1 MNCLSS
7 DLDIITD
14 MFDTVYDDKIEN
26 DKLKDYYIGKAE
38 NILKQFNNMDNF
50 YYFLITLMK
59 KYPDLSED
67 QKQEIVKML
76 GVKPEEKIIYR
87 EKVTKGKNK
96 KSKPKLNNYDD
107 Y

>member
-14 MFDTVYDDKIEN
+14 MFDTAYDDKIEN
-26 DKLKDYYIGKAE
+26 DKSKDYYIGKAE
-38 NILKQFNNMDNF
+38 NILKQFNNIDDF

-59 KYPDLSED
+59 KYPDLSID
-67 QKQEIVKML
+67 QKQEIVKLL
-76 GVKPEEKIIYR
+76 GVKPEEKIIYK
-87 EKVTKGKNK
+87 EKIVYKKAKNTK
-96 KSKPKLNNYDD
+96 PQLNSYDD

>member
-7 DLDIITD
+7 DMDLITD
-14 MFDTVYDDKIEN
+14 MFDTAYDDKIES
-26 DKLKDYYIGKAE
+26 DQSKDYYIGKAE
-38 NILKQFNNMDNF
+38 YILKQFDNIDNF

-59 KYPDLSED
+59 KYPDLSVD
-67 QKQEIVKML
+67 QKKEIINML

-87 EKVTKGKNK
+87 EKVVKSKNK
-96 KSKPKLNNYDD
+96 KSKPKLNTCDD

>member
-1 MNCLSS
+1 MICLSS

>member
-87 EKVTKGKNK
+87 EKVVKSKNK
-96 KSKPKLNNYDD
+96 KSKPKLNTCDD

>member
-14 MFDTVYDDKIEN
+14 MFDTVYDDTINKDES
-26 DKLKDYYIGKAE
+26 KDYYIGKAE
-38 NILKQFNNMDNF
+38 NILKQFNNIDDF

-59 KYPDLSED
+59 KYPDLSID
-67 QKQEIVKML
+67 QKQEIVKLL
-76 GVKPEEKIIYR
+76 GVKPEEKIIYK
-87 EKVTKGKNK
+87 EKIVYKKAKNTK
-96 KSKPKLNNYDD
+96 PQLNSYDD

>member
-59 KYPDLSED
+59 RYPDLNED
-67 QKQEIVKML
+67 QKQEIVKTL

-96 KSKPKLNNYDD
+96 KSKPKLNSYDD

>member
-50 YYFLITLMK
+50 YYFFITLMK
-59 KYPDLSED
+59 KYPDLSVD
-67 QKQEIVKML
+67 QKKEIVNML
-76 GVKPEEKIIYR
+76 GIKSEEKIIYK
-87 EKVTKGKNK
+87 EKIVYKKAKNI
-96 KSKPKLNNYDD
+96 KPQLNSYDD

>member
-96 KSKPKLNNYDD
+96 KSKPKLNTCDD

>member
-14 MFDTVYDDKIEN
+14 MFDTAYDDKIEN
-26 DKLKDYYIGKAE
+26 DKSKDYYIGKAE

-67 QKQEIVKML
+67 QKKEIVNML

-96 KSKPKLNNYDD
+96 KSKPKLNSYDD

>member
-14 MFDTVYDDKIEN
+14 MFDTAYDDKIEN
-26 DKLKDYYIGKAE
+26 DKSKDYYIGKAE

-50 YYFLITLMK
+50 YYFLIT
-59 KYPDLSED
+59 YPDLSED